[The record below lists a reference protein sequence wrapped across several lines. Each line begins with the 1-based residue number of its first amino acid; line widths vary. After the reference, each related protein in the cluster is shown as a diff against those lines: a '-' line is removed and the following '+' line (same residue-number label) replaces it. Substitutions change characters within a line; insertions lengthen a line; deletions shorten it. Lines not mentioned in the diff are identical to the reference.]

1 MKAETPPETY
11 RTRRAYDGRLVKVDV
26 DTVRGPTGVTFDLE
40 IIRHPGAAAI
50 VPLLSEPGAADPSVL
65 LLRQY
70 RHAAGGE
77 LWEIPAGVL
86 EPGEPAAACAR
97 RELLEETGAEA
108 ASVEHLSTV
117 YTTPG
122 FTDERIYLFLATGI
136 TVGEPKHEVDEFIQ
150 VQVRPLSTVLQMI
163 RDGEIVDAKSI
174 VALLY
179 VAGFRLGM

>member
-1 MKAETPPETY
+1 MTSETPDGMY

-26 DTVRGPTGVTFDLE
+26 DTVRGPRGATFDLE
-40 IIRHPGAAAI
+40 VIRHPGAAAV
-50 VPLLSEPGAADPSVL
+50 VPLLSELGAEDPSVL

-70 RHAAGGE
+70 RHAAGGL

-86 EPGEPAAACAR
+86 EPGEPAEVCAR
-97 RELLEETGAEA
+97 RELLEETGAK
-108 ASVEHLSTV
+108 ASSIEHLTTV

-122 FTDERIYLFLATGI
+122 FTDEQIHLFVATGI
-136 TVGEPKHEVDEFIQ
+136 TVGEPAHEVDEFIE
-150 VQVRPLSTVLQMI
+150 VQAKPMSSVLCMI
-163 RDGEIVDAKSI
+163 RDREIVDSKTI

>member
-1 MKAETPPETY
+1 MTADSPSESY
-11 RTRRAYDGRLVKVDV
+11 RTRRAYDGHLVKVDV
-26 DTVRGPTGVTFDLE
+26 DTVRAPTGATFDLE
-40 IIRHPGAAAI
+40 IIRHPGAAAV
-50 VPLLSEPGAADPSVL
+50 VPLLSDPAATDPTVL

-70 RHAAGGE
+70 RHAAGGR

-108 ASVEHLSTV
+108 SSIEHLTTV

-122 FTDERIYLFLATGI
+122 FTDEQIHLFLATGI
-136 TVGEPKHEVDEFIQ
+136 TVGEPKHEVDEFIE
-150 VQVRPLSTVLQMI
+150 VQARPLSTVLQMI
-163 RDGEIVDAKSI
+163 RDGEIVDSKTI